1 MGSYT
6 GTALD
11 DVLPVSMKLPQLYDT
26 PSVAV
31 ALIIENLALQSNV
44 NISKVA
50 GKGVITLLTPA
61 DRVAVNDASETD
73 APAGGWAVP
82 HPVMVYLFPYNDM
95 RGYRTALS

>member
-61 DRVAVNDASETD
+61 DRVAVNDASGTD
-73 APAGGWAVP
+73 APGGG
-82 HPVMVYLFPYNDM
+82 H
-95 RGYRTALS
+95 